1 MPDTAGW
8 LIAAVLLT
16 GIGVGL
22 VVWSAHRRQRQ
33 ADQGAMEALRSERD
47 TSAALASAVREQ
59 LALER
64 QALSDARA
72 EVQRLSLANQQLE
85 TQLTERERSL
95 REQLSQFETSKAAL
109 KVEFESLSEKILTGR
124 DEQLRVS
131 NQQSISAI
139 IKPLEKQIEH
149 FQNNA
154 NRVHGEFLKNTA
166 SLEAQ
171 IKALESVGLA
181 MSAEANTLSRAL
193 KGDKKLVGSW
203 GETQLERTL
212 ELAGLRPGEHYDT
225 QAAFKDD
232 TGKRA
237 IPDFVLRLPDGKNMV
252 IDSKVSLIDY
262 ERAVGADNDFERD
275 SALLAHTQAVKSH
288 IDDLSAKD
296 YANLPGMS
304 SPDFVLMFMPVEPAY
319 IEAMRQSRELF
330 NYGYQKNVV
339 MVSHTTLM
347 PILRTVANL
356 WMIER
361 SNAEAQ
367 ELSARAGE
375 VFNAVCVVA
384 ERLEA
389 VGGSLQAA
397 GNHYNK
403 AVTAL
408 VGRQGLYNKVERFQ
422 NVSAKAN
429 KRLSGSLTPIDS
441 RNDANRVGV
450 LLDEIDKHPS
460 SEEPNPV
467 SGTDSTP

>member
-1 MPDTAGW
+1 MLDDAGW
-8 LIAAVLLT
+8 IIASALL
-16 GIGVGL
+16 GGSAIGSF
-22 VVWSAHRRQRQ
+22 VWTLLRRQ
-33 ADQGAMEALRSERD
+33 LREKEQHLYRAHSERD
-47 TSAALASAVREQ
+47 TARALESALQQQWQALQLELASA
-59 LALER
+59 
-64 QALSDARA
+64 RA
-72 EVQRLSLANQQLE
+72 EIQQLWVNNQQLV
-85 TQLTERERSL
+85 TQLDERERSL
-95 REQLSQFETSKAAL
+95 REQISQFEASKVAL
-109 KVEFESLSEKILTGR
+109 KAEFENLSQKILTGR
-124 DEQLRVS
+124 DEQLRMS
-131 NQQSISAI
+131 NQQSIGAI
-139 IKPLEKQIEH
+139 IKPLEKQIES

-171 IKALESVGLA
+171 IKALESVGLS
-181 MSAEANTLSRAL
+181 MSTEANTLSRAL

-225 QAAFKDD
+225 QAAFKDEA
-232 TGKRA
+232 GKRS

-252 IDSKVSLIDY
+252 IDSKVSLVDY
-262 ERAVGADNDFERD
+262 ERAVGADTDIERD
-275 SALLAHTQAVKSH
+275 NALAAHTKAVKNH

-330 NYGYQKNVV
+330 NYGYHKNVI

-367 ELSARAGE
+367 EISARAGD
-375 VFNAVCVVA
+375 VFNAVCVIA

-408 VGRQGLYNKVERFQ
+408 VGRQGLYGKVERFQ
-422 NVSAKAN
+422 ALSAKAN
-429 KRLSGSLTPIDS
+429 KTLTTSLKPIATD
-441 RNDANRVGV
+441 NDASRVS
-450 LLDEIDKHPS
+450 LALET
-460 SEEPNPV
+460 EPQIATN
-467 SGTDSTP
+467 SASDADTEDNH

>member
-1 MPDTAGW
+1 MLDDAGW
-8 LIAAVLLT
+8 IIASALL
-16 GIGVGL
+16 GGSAIGSF
-22 VVWSAHRRQRQ
+22 VWTLLRRQ
-33 ADQGAMEALRSERD
+33 LREKEQHLYRAHSERD
-47 TSAALASAVREQ
+47 TARALESALQQQWQALQLELASA
-59 LALER
+59 
-64 QALSDARA
+64 RA
-72 EVQRLSLANQQLE
+72 EIQQLSVNNQQLV
-85 TQLTERERSL
+85 TQLDERERSL
-95 REQLSQFETSKAAL
+95 REQISQFEASKVAL
-109 KVEFESLSEKILTGR
+109 KAEFENLSQKILTGR
-124 DEQLRVS
+124 DEQLRMS
-131 NQQSISAI
+131 NQQSIGAI
-139 IKPLEKQIEH
+139 IKPLEKQIES

-171 IKALESVGLA
+171 IKALESVGLS
-181 MSAEANTLSRAL
+181 MSTEANTLSRAL

-225 QAAFKDD
+225 QAAFKDEA
-232 TGKRA
+232 GKRS

-252 IDSKVSLIDY
+252 IDSKVSLVDY
-262 ERAVGADNDFERD
+262 ERAVGADTDIERD
-275 SALLAHTQAVKSH
+275 NALAAHTKAVKNH

-330 NYGYQKNVV
+330 NYGYHKNVI

-367 ELSARAGE
+367 EISARAGD
-375 VFNAVCVVA
+375 VFNAVCVIA

-408 VGRQGLYNKVERFQ
+408 VGRQGLYGKVERFQ
-422 NVSAKAN
+422 ALSAKAN
-429 KRLSGSLTPIDS
+429 KTLTTSLKPIATD
-441 RNDANRVGV
+441 NDASRVS
-450 LLDEIDKHPS
+450 LALET
-460 SEEPNPV
+460 EPQIATN
-467 SGTDSTP
+467 SASDADTEDNH

>member
-1 MPDTAGW
+1 MLSTAGW

-22 VVWSAHRRQRQ
+22 VVWAAYRRQLQ
-33 ADQGAMEALRSERD
+33 ASQQAIAALRTERD
-47 TSAALASAVREQ
+47 TSTALAGAARAQ
-59 LALER
+59 LAIDR
-64 QALSDARA
+64 QALADVRA
-72 EVQRLSLANQQLE
+72 EVQVLSRANQQLE
-85 TQLTERERSL
+85 TQLSERERSL
-95 REQLSQFETSKAAL
+95 REQLSQFETSKATL
-109 KVEFESLSEKILTGR
+109 KAEFESLSEKILMGR

-131 NQQSISAI
+131 NQQSISAL

-149 FQNNA
+149 FQSNA

-203 GETQLERTL
+203 GETQLQRTL
-212 ELAGLRPGEHYDT
+212 ELAGLREGEHYDT
-225 QAAFKDD
+225 QAAFKDE

-252 IDSKVSLIDY
+252 IDSKVSLSDY
-262 ERAVGADNDFERD
+262 ERAVGADSDLERD
-275 SALLAHTQAVKSH
+275 NALLAHTQAVKNH

-296 YANLPGMS
+296 YANLPGIS

-319 IEAMRQSRELF
+319 IEAMRHSRELF

-347 PILRTVANL
+347 PILRTVTNL

-367 ELSARAGE
+367 ELAARAGE

-422 NVSAKAN
+422 SVSAKAN
-429 KRLSGSLTPIDS
+429 KRLSSSLKPIDS
-441 RNDANRVGV
+441 HNDASRVGV
-450 LLDEIDKHPS
+450 LLDEIDSRPVATEAS
-460 SEEPNPV
+460 PDTLPEPGP
-467 SGTDSTP
+467 

>member
-1 MPDTAGW
+1 MLDTAGW
-8 LIAAVLLT
+8 LVAAVLLT

-22 VVWSAHRRQRQ
+22 VVWTAGRRQQQ
-33 ADQGAMEALRSERD
+33 ANQRMLETLRSEGH
-47 TSAALASAVREQ
+47 TSAALLAVGRED
-59 LALER
+59 LILER

-72 EVQRLSLANQQLE
+72 EIQRLRLAKQQLE
-85 TQLTERERSL
+85 TQLGERERSL
-95 REQLSQFETSKAAL
+95 REQLSQFDVSKALL
-109 KVEFESLSEKILTGR
+109 KAEFESLSEKILSGR
-124 DEQLRVS
+124 DQQLRLS
-131 NQQSISAI
+131 NQQSLSAI
-139 IKPLEKQIEH
+139 LKPLEKQIEH
-149 FQNNA
+149 FQSNA

-203 GETQLERTL
+203 GEAQLERTL
-212 ELAGLRPGEHYDT
+212 ELAGLRAGEHFDA
-225 QAAFKDD
+225 QAVFKDEA
-232 TGKRA
+232 GKRSV
-237 IPDFVLRLPDGKNMV
+237 PDFVLRLPDGKNMV
-252 IDSKVSLIDY
+252 IDSKVSLVDY
-262 ERAVGADNDFERD
+262 ERAVSAESDLECN
-275 SALLAHTQAVKSH
+275 SALAAHTQAVKNH

-296 YANLPGMS
+296 YANLPGMA

-330 NYGYQKNVV
+330 NYGYQKNVI

-367 ELSARAGE
+367 EISARAGE
-375 VFNAVCVVA
+375 VFNAVCAVA

-408 VGRQGLYNKVERFQ
+408 VGRQGLYSKVERFQ
-422 NVSAKAN
+422 SLSAKAN
-429 KRLSGSLTPIDS
+429 KNLSSSLQPIDTS
-441 RNDANRVGV
+441 NDANRVGI
-450 LLDEIDKHPS
+450 LLNEFDKTS
-460 SEEPNPV
+460 LSDKAK
-467 SGTDSTP
+467 SDTDAESKS

>member
-1 MPDTAGW
+1 M
-8 LIAAVLLT
+8 L
-16 GIGVGL
+16 
-22 VVWSAHRRQRQ
+22 RRQ
-33 ADQGAMEALRSERD
+33 LREKEQHLYRAHSERD
-47 TSAALASAVREQ
+47 TARALESALQQQWQALQLELASA
-59 LALER
+59 
-64 QALSDARA
+64 RA
-72 EVQRLSLANQQLE
+72 EIQQLSVNNQQLV
-85 TQLTERERSL
+85 TQLDERERSL
-95 REQLSQFETSKAAL
+95 REQISQFEASKVAL
-109 KVEFESLSEKILTGR
+109 KAEFENLSQKILTGR
-124 DEQLRVS
+124 DEQLRMS
-131 NQQSISAI
+131 NQQSIGAI
-139 IKPLEKQIEH
+139 IKPLEKQIES

-171 IKALESVGLA
+171 IKALESVGLS
-181 MSAEANTLSRAL
+181 MSTEANTLSRAL

-225 QAAFKDD
+225 QAAFKDEA
-232 TGKRA
+232 GKRS

-252 IDSKVSLIDY
+252 IDSKVSLVDY
-262 ERAVGADNDFERD
+262 ERAVGADTDIERD
-275 SALLAHTQAVKSH
+275 NALAAHTKAVKNH

-330 NYGYQKNVV
+330 NYGYHKNVI

-367 ELSARAGE
+367 EISARAGD
-375 VFNAVCVVA
+375 VFNAVCVIA

-408 VGRQGLYNKVERFQ
+408 VGRQGLYGKVERFQ
-422 NVSAKAN
+422 ALSAKAN
-429 KRLSGSLTPIDS
+429 KTLTTSLKPIATD
-441 RNDANRVGV
+441 NDASRVS
-450 LLDEIDKHPS
+450 LALET
-460 SEEPNPV
+460 EPQIATN
-467 SGTDSTP
+467 SASDADTEDNH